1 MKGGYPLHL
10 KAMSE
15 YFGATVCILSI
26 FQNGSKNTR
35 SCPRSPFKLG
45 LSWFKYL
52 KYYYLNT
59 ESIVIY

>member
-15 YFGATVCILSI
+15 DFGATVCILSI

-35 SCPRSPFKLG
+35 SCPRSHLNQDNPNLKD
-45 LSWFKYL
+45 L